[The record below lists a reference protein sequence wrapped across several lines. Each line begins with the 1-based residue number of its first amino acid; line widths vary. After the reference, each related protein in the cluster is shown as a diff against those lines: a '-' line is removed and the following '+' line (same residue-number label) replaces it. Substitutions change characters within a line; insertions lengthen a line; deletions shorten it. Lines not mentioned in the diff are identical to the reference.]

1 MRTSSQTVQDFID
14 VVEASNDISA
24 VSGMQLGVQCA
35 LDAFMDSID
44 AIYQSLFR
52 MSTQFYKENPD
63 LKTIGEIKVIGMR
76 AFADLF
82 KIKDRMTSECR
93 ERVNHILKAMYEDC
107 QKSKD
112 DPVAYYENASEYMD
126 VAMKHINRQSEY
138 NKAYF
143 GGENNENIGNND
155 IPF

>member
-44 AIYQSLFR
+44 AMYHSLFR
-52 MSTQFYKENPD
+52 MSTQVYKENPD
-63 LKTIGEIKVIGMR
+63 FEAIGEMKNIGMR
-76 AFADLF
+76 AFAELF
-82 KIKDRMTSECR
+82 KVKERMTSVCR
-93 ERVNHILKAMYEDC
+93 ERVQSILESMYEDC

-112 DPVAYYENASEYMD
+112 DPGAYFDNVCAYADAST
-126 VAMKHINRQSEY
+126 KHWNRQVEY
-138 NKAYF
+138 QKAYF
-143 GGENNENIGNND
+143 GGENNENIGHDD